1 MWYWILAV
9 VSAAV
14 LLYKILH
21 DVRGELSERAG
32 LPAAAGVTAGIAVCV
47 LASSFGSDSFSLSV
61 FGMHISLLALGLTAA
76 IASLLSGNIRNLLML
91 ASGIVTAASI
101 ALTYAGYVGLYAGV
115 LLLSGTSCLAAIASG
130 TGSFAD
136 AGTLKTKRSILLMV
150 SMAAMT
156 FLLCAGTAG
165 IVTECTDYL
174 DVRNVAAAAS
184 FATAETAACIL
195 AFRSGGYRETAVAA
209 SVLTVVAASLFIF
222 SSLFLRGMMY

>member
-9 VSAAV
+9 ASAV
-14 LLYKILH
+14 ILLYKMLH
-21 DVRGELSERAG
+21 DIRGERSEGAG
-32 LPAAAGVTAGIAVCV
+32 LPAAAGATAGIAVCV
-47 LASSFGSDSFSLSV
+47 LASSYGPDSLSLSV
-61 FGMHISLLALGLTAA
+61 FGMHISLLALGVTAA
-76 IASLLSGNIRNLLML
+76 VASLLSGSTRNLLML

-101 ALTYAGYVGLYAGV
+101 ALTYAGYIGLYTGA
-115 LLLSGTSCLAAIASG
+115 LLLSGTACLAAIISG
-130 TGSFAD
+130 TESFAD
-136 AGTLKTKRSILLMV
+136 TGTLKTKGSILLML

-174 DVRNVAAAAS
+174 DVRNAAAAAS